1 LIDMNVRFSAVQS
14 VEMAVPEQPIPI
26 QHYLRQP
33 QRLIQALIDPAQ
45 VESLGEDCFRF
56 KMRPLHFM
64 ALSLQPTVDL
74 RIWAESNGTIHLRSI
89 ACEIRGIEYINQRFN
104 LNLVGRLT
112 PVQQATKTYLK
123 GRADLQV
130 EVDLPPP
137 LSLTPRPLVETTGNG
152 LLRSVL
158 LTIKQR
164 LVHQL
169 LSDYC
174 LWVAAQSEAAQ
185 PQLTGIGVEQTPLL
199 SPNGSLS

>member
-1 LIDMNVRFSAVQS
+1 MNVCFSAVQS

-56 KMRPLHFM
+56 KMRSLHFM

-74 RIWAESNGTIHLRSI
+74 RIWAELDGTIHLQSI

-104 LNLVGRLT
+104 LNLVGQLA
-112 PVQQATKTYLK
+112 PIQQAAKTYLK
-123 GRADLQV
+123 GQADLQV

-137 LSLTPRPLVETTGNG
+137 LSLTPRPLVEATGNG

-174 LWVAAQSEAAQ
+174 LWVAAQNDVAQ
-185 PQLTGIGVEQTPLL
+185 PQPTGMGVDQSPLL

>member
-1 LIDMNVRFSAVQS
+1 MNVRFSAVQS
-14 VEMAVPEQPIPI
+14 VEIAVPEQPIPI

-33 QRLIQALIDPAQ
+33 QRLIHALIDPTQ
-45 VESLGEDCFRF
+45 VELLGNDCFRF

-64 ALSLQPTVDL
+64 TLSLQPTVDL
-74 RIWAESNGTIHLRSI
+74 RIWAESDGTIYLRSI
-89 ACEIRGIEYINQRFN
+89 GCEIRGIEYINRRFH
-104 LNLVGRLT
+104 LGLMGQLS
-112 PVQQATKTYLK
+112 PVQQAAKTYLK

-174 LWVAAQSEAAQ
+174 LWVAAQSEAS
-185 PQLTGIGVEQTPLL
+185 PQTLGIGLDQSALL
-199 SPNGSLS
+199 SPNGSVL

>member
-1 LIDMNVRFSAVQS
+1 MNVRFSAVQS

>member
-1 LIDMNVRFSAVQS
+1 MNVCFSAVQS

-74 RIWAESNGTIHLRSI
+74 RIWAESDGTIHLRSI

-104 LNLVGRLT
+104 LNLVGRLA

-158 LTIKQR
+158 LTVKQR

-174 LWVAAQSEAAQ
+174 LWVAAQAQ
-185 PQLTGIGVEQTPLL
+185 NEVMPHQSLGLGVDQSSLL
-199 SPNGSLS
+199 SPNGLLS

>member
-1 LIDMNVRFSAVQS
+1 MNVRFSAVQS

-199 SPNGSLS
+199 SPNGLLS